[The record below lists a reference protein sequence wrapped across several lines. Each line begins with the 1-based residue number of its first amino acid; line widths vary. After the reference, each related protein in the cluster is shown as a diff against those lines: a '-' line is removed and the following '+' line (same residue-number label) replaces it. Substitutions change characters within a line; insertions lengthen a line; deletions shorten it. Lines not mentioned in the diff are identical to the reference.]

1 MTITELLTDL
11 AGRITYPD
19 QIKTIEVKSIT
30 DSQTSQVYWVVI
42 IDDILGRRLY
52 SASVPKT

>member
-19 QIKTIEVKSIT
+19 QMQTVEVKSIT

-52 SASVPKT
+52 SALVPKT

>member
-11 AGRITYPD
+11 AGRITHPD
-19 QIKTIEVKSIT
+19 EIQTVEVKSIT
-30 DSQTSQVYWVVI
+30 DSQTSQVYWVVV
-42 IDDILGRRLY
+42 IDDILGRRMY

>member
-19 QIKTIEVKSIT
+19 QMQTVEVRSIT
-30 DSQTSQVYWVVI
+30 NSQTSQVYWVVI
-42 IDDILGRRLY
+42 IDGILGRRRY
-52 SASVPKT
+52 SALVPKT